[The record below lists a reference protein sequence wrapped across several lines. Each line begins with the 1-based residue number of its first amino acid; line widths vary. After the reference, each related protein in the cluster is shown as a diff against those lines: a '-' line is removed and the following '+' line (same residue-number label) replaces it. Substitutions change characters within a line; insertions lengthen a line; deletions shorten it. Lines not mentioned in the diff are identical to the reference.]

1 MITAQMFRVCHRMF
15 VLLLLVISNYFHFLF
30 EPIDLHTYSYRI
42 WLLILS
48 SLRLDGFHHYKM
60 VVRRLISK
68 YSFQRIFHTR
78 PGHQSTDLQYLQ
90 WNDE

>member
-42 WLLILS
+42 WLLILV
-48 SLRLDGFHHYKM
+48 LFDWM
-60 VVRRLISK
+60 VFTI
-68 YSFQRIFHTR
+68 TR
-78 PGHQSTDLQYLQ
+78 
-90 WNDE
+90 W